1 MKNSTPFITLAL
13 LSLAFAGCSSVAD
26 LGVIELAPDVP
37 KHIKVGDADWTITET
52 RDANGK
58 RRIFAESAERK
69 VTQKDIANGSAPPNA
84 TIGSTIKEAIDLT
97 DLPTGVAVTGYFGG
111 KVARYTLKHDAN

>member
-1 MKNSTPFITLAL
+1 MKSPTPFITLAL
-13 LSLAFAGCSSVAD
+13 LSLALAGCSSVAD
-26 LGVIELAPDVP
+26 LGVVELAPNVP
-37 KHIKVGDADWTITET
+37 KPIKVGDADWIITAR

-58 RRIFAESAERK
+58 QKIFAESAGRK

-97 DLPTGVAVTGYFGG
+97 DLPTGVEVTGYFGG
-111 KVARYTLKHDAN
+111 KRARYTLKNVAN